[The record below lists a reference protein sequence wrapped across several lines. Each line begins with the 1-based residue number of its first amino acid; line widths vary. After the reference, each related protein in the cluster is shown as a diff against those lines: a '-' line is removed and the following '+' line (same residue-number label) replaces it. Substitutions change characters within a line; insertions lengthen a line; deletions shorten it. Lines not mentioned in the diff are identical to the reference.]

1 LRLTQDTIFNSFVSN
16 SHDTKRLIDRFT
28 QQISSGKKI
37 NNSFEDSNIYQESL
51 KFDSQ
56 INRYNGIVERIKK
69 AKLITDSSD
78 SALSTMNDSL
88 KDMRTKLIQA
98 SNDTLTKDN
107 LKSISISLKA
117 QRDNLLRVANSSIN
131 GIYLFSGSAVGVKP
145 VDERGNYHG
154 NDKSLVV
161 ELDHSLTS
169 EYSIDGKSLF
179 FGVDENIQKSVVNN
193 VQLINNDQNSTNYK
207 KPLST
212 DDKIKDLFGTNDST
226 FYFYLNGTDREG
238 GAVKEKI
245 SLNADDKVSDLIDKI
260 SSAYK
265 DSVNVSY
272 ENGFIKIQ
280 DKQSGLSKLDFSMR
294 ASTQNVNST
303 RDLTSSLNFN
313 RSNQNEALSGV
324 DASTYFKKEGN
335 RLLSNIPLI
344 ENGSIASSST
354 KLSQIS
360 DSSLDG
366 KSFQMN
372 LKDIKGVDKV
382 VTVNLGS
389 SSTFTLN
396 GNSYNIY
403 DANPDPL
410 SGSDVPTKADDFT
423 ISQLNSIIS
432 LAMSGSV
439 PNSNAKEDIDDAIK
453 VAKESVKVDLSN
465 KGELQITDLSNSKE
479 DFLFSIYESNIDD
492 MSSDSSLRFNSNSAV
507 IDSDPQIDLFG
518 DLDEIIKSV
527 DEAIKDPGSSLKSL
541 KNITIEGS
549 LSKMDSLLSHI
560 SNAQSKI
567 GAISQNMD
575 KESQKADA
583 LKLNV
588 TELKSNISD
597 IDIAETIIKYQQLT
611 LNYQAMMSTISKVNS
626 LSLLNYIK

>member
-1 LRLTQDTIFNSFVSN
+1 MRLTQDTIFNSFVSN
-16 SHDTKRLIDRFT
+16 SHDTKRMIDRFT
-28 QQISSGKKI
+28 KQISTGKKI
-37 NNSFEDSNIYQESL
+37 NKSYEDSTIYQESL

-56 INRYNGIVERIKK
+56 INRYNAIVERIKK

-88 KDMRTKLIQA
+88 KDIRTKLIQA

-107 LKSISISLKA
+107 LKSIAISLKA
-117 QRDNLLRVANSSIN
+117 QRDNILRVANSSIN

-145 VDERGNYHG
+145 IDDNGNYHG
-154 NDKSLVV
+154 NDKSLVLK
-161 ELDHSLTS
+161 LDHSLSS

-193 VQLINNDQNSTNYK
+193 VQLRNNNQNSSNYK
-207 KPLST
+207 KPLSI
-212 DDKIKDLFGTNDST
+212 DDKIRDLFGTNDST
-226 FYFYLNGTDREG
+226 YYFYLNGTDHNG
-238 GAVKEKI
+238 DAIKKKI
-245 SLNADDKVSDLIDKI
+245 SLNADDKVSNLIEKI

-265 DSVNVSY
+265 DSVNISY
-272 ENGFIKIQ
+272 ENGFIKLQ

-294 ASTQNVNST
+294 ASTQNVNAT
-303 RDLTSSLNFN
+303 RDLSSSINFN
-313 RSNQNEALSGV
+313 KTEQNEALSGV

-335 RLLSNIPLI
+335 RLLANTPLI
-344 ENGSIASSST
+344 ANGSIADSSA
-354 KLSQIS
+354 KLSQIAG
-360 DSSLDG
+360 SSLDG
-366 KSFQMN
+366 KSLEMN

-382 VTVNLGS
+382 VTINLGS
-389 SSTFTLN
+389 NSTFTLD
-396 GNSYNIY
+396 GKSYNIY
-403 DANPDPL
+403 DANPDPS
-410 SGSDVPTKADDFT
+410 SGTDVPTKADDFT

-432 LAMSGSV
+432 LAMSGTV
-439 PNSNAKEDIDDAIK
+439 PSSNTKEAIDDAIK
-453 VAKESVKVDLSN
+453 IAKESVKVNLSN

-479 DFLFSIYESNIDD
+479 DFAFSIYESGIDD

-507 IDSDPQIDLFG
+507 IESDPQIDLFD
-518 DLDEIIKSV
+518 DLDKIIKSV
-527 DEAIKDPGSSLKSL
+527 DEAIKDPGSSPKSL
-541 KNITIEGS
+541 KNITIEGA

-575 KESQKADA
+575 KESQKAEA